1 MSTQSKVLGNTNV
14 MGNVTFGETNPRT
27 KAVVYLPMTA
37 GSGSPEDKSDAGNGL
52 DGTLVNAIWTTGRSK
67 TGGNAVEFD
76 GYQDAI
82 DLGTNSKL
90 TPTTAFSIS
99 IWAYCTDFDSD
110 YTSLFRRW
118 DTGGGE
124 DKQAYALITGES
136 GDGNGKLNLFIMK
149 DSPTSTGDYSL
160 LRTDAEVLSTNQWHH
175 IVATYS
181 GAEGRMRI
189 YVDNVLKDATLSGQS
204 IPSSI
209 NVASTMRAAL
219 GRNYG
224 TGGGAHHSWNGTL
237 DEFSFWDIE
246 LDSTQV
252 SYLYGNG
259 TPNSVELG
267 LYPTV

>member
-1 MSTQSKVLGNTNV
+1 MSTQSKVLGSTHV

-52 DGTLVNAIWTTGRSK
+52 DGTSK

-118 DTGGGE
+118 DTGAAVSR
-124 DKQAYALITGES
+124 QAYALLTGED
-136 GDGNGKLNLFIMK
+136 GTGNGKLNLWLMK
-149 DSPTSTGDYSL
+149 DSPTQASDYTL
-160 LRTDAEVLSTNQWHH
+160 FTTDSEVLSLNQWHH

-181 GAEGRMRI
+181 GTESRVRI
-189 YVDNVLKDATLSGQS
+189 YVDGNLKDATRSGQAV
-204 IPSSI
+204 PSSI
-209 NVASTMRAAL
+209 NAASAMNAAL

-224 TGGGAHHSWNGTL
+224 TGGGSHHSWDGTL
-237 DEFSFWDIE
+237 DEFSLWDVE
-246 LDSTQV
+246 LNSDQV
-252 SYLYGNG
+252 SHLYGAG
-259 TPNSVELG
+259 SPPSVELG
-267 LYPTV
+267 LYDNP